1 SLFGWISTFAWSISF
16 YPQLI
21 INWRRKSVEGLSID
35 FFSLNPLGFACYT
48 VYNVALYASPTVR
61 RQYSERHDGHY
72 PQAQPNDIAFAV
84 HALVFSLITLAS
96 IFVYKRDP
104 KQRLSTFNRGVL
116 AFLLSTIGIGALL
129 VATDKV
135 AALDL
140 VLWLSYVKLYI
151 STTKMVPQAWINF
164 RRKSTVGWSI
174 ENILLDFTG
183 GVLSLAQLVLDSW
196 VDGDLHGIIGNPGKL
211 GLGLLA
217 LGFDLL
223 FMLQHFVLY
232 RDARLDDD
240 RDRGVGAGAQPPSSS
255 DSVEEDEGPE
265 GSGENEALL
274 GSSRRLRPST
284 DV

>member
-1 SLFGWISTFAWSISF
+1 M
-16 YPQLI
+16 
-21 INWRRKSVEGLSID
+21 
-35 FFSLNPLGFACYT
+35 
-48 VYNVALYASPTVR
+48 YASPTVR

-96 IFVYKRDP
+96 IFVYKVRRSSSHVPTWLCPLWLTTVSPRARAQRDP

-183 GVLSLAQLVLDSW
+183 GVLSLCV
-196 VDGDLHGIIGNPGKL
+196 GRRGTCRRP
-211 GLGLLA
+211 
-217 LGFDLL
+217 
-223 FMLQHFVLY
+223 FVPMP
-232 RDARLDDD
+232 RRAD
-240 RDRGVGAGAQPPSSS
+240 PSSS
-255 DSVEEDEGPE
+255 ASPPTCVRAARSSCSTRGSTATCTVLSATRASCASRPPADHFPPAETAHPVSRSLPLTRTFASPAQRLGPPRARVRPALHAAALCAV
-265 GSGENEALL
+265 SGRAA
-274 GSSRRLRPST
+274 GR
-284 DV
+284 